1 MVPHPGDT
9 WPKGVVQAA
18 SVFLMFITLGG
29 LWREKDLI
37 VPYRKTLEAWDSKM
51 LETQSERRTP
61 SHYTHEAHS

>member
-18 SVFLMFITLGG
+18 SVFLMFHKLGG

-37 VPYRKTLEAWDSKM
+37 VPKR
-51 LETQSERRTP
+51 ERLTP
-61 SHYTHEAHS
+61 SHYTHKAHS